1 MINMKYTNN
10 IIVKTI
16 LLFFLLQT
24 NVFAY
29 LGLGPLIPMIGSAI
43 IYIFFFILT
52 IFGILWLPIRKLYQ
66 LFFKKKK
73 IIKTKNIEEE

>member
-16 LLFFLLQT
+16 FLFFLLQT
-24 NVFAY
+24 KVFAY
-29 LGLGPLIPMIGSAI
+29 LGMGPLIPIIGSAI
-43 IYIFFFILT
+43 VYIFLFILT

-73 IIKTKNIEEE
+73 IETKNIEEE

>member
-16 LLFFLLQT
+16 SYFLLQT

-66 LFFKKKK
+66 LFFKKNRN
-73 IIKTKNIEEE
+73 KNIEEE